1 MENHL
6 LLIVSVRVAEK
17 EIDDMDFNS
26 MVTLLN
32 LPSSLGIIGGVP
44 SKALYLVGYEG
55 DELIYLDPHY
65 VQEHVDRD
73 NYKANLHTFLST

>member
-6 LLIVSVRVAEK
+6 LLIVSVRIAEK
-17 EIDDMDFNS
+17 TIDAFDYSAILN
-26 MVTLLN
+26 LLT

-55 DELIYLDPHY
+55 DEVLYLDPHY
-65 VQEHVDRD
+65 VQ
-73 NYKANLHTFLST
+73 